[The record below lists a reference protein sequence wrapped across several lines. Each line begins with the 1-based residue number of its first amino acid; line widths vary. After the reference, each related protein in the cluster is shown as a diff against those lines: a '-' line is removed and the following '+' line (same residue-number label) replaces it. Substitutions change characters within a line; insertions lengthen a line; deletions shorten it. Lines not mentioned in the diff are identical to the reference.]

1 MAAHALPLSNF
12 PPLHARKHAIRTRTN
27 VLYCCHVCCDP
38 CRIDSWRTSL
48 QMEERA
54 KVKVHKRVQLEWVL
68 ATLIQFYGSLYS
80 HISKKSKPFFESY
93 FRHDTDLVEILT
105 REYEES
111 FMREGSR
118 IRLLGSQTL
127 GELRQEGEIRLSLVS
142 KFAPDPVSAYFVRI
156 EKPNFN
162 FVNETGSS
170 MRQEFRIRD
179 DATKEGQGAAKFGI
193 GFMPEHVNL
202 KVMYSSKAYTD
213 DVDSLDNQVH
223 AFALSCIERER
234 GLTFAE
240 RPSICPAH

>member
-1 MAAHALPLSNF
+1 MAAHALPLSNLS
-12 PPLHARKHAIRTRTN
+12 PLHARKHAIRTRTN

-38 CRIDSWRTSL
+38 WRIDSWRTSL

-80 HISKKSKPFFESY
+80 HRSKKSKPFFES
-93 FRHDTDLVEILT
+93 T
-105 REYEES
+105 ES
-111 FMREGSR
+111 GSR
-118 IRLLGSQTL
+118 IRLLASKTL
-127 GELRQEGEIRLSLVS
+127 GELKQEGEIRLSLVS
-142 KFAPDPVSAYFVRI
+142 K
-156 EKPNFN
+156 
-162 FVNETGSS
+162 GSS

-179 DATKEGQGAAKFGI
+179 DATKEGQGAANFGY
-193 GFMPEHVNL
+193 GLMPEHVNL
-202 KVMYSSKAYTD
+202 KVMYSSKADTD

-240 RPSICPAH
+240 RPSICCLHPAH